1 MSQQRT
7 SSRPLL
13 ARVDRR
19 ALSMV
24 EDLFRNTAPRLR
36 TRLVNRV
43 GGDVPV
49 RFGAASVCSLGEVF
63 DRLHGHGA
71 AIGQFQVA
79 HRDGSVRGVVVLEGA
94 LVHRLVGLML
104 GESSDGQP
112 GMTSNRAL
120 TNIDL
125 RLAHRL
131 CEDVLEGMCDASSV
145 RSRPQ
150 VELDNVTPTS
160 RAVSSLPR
168 SATVLESTLDFGPPD
183 APFGLASVLLPAQ
196 ANGVLWTS
204 KDHAEHR
211 MALGDGSGIQRVL
224 PVQVQVV
231 AELTRKSLPL
241 SRLRALEVGDTIPLD
256 TLQSVEL
263 RVGGR
268 TALHAEAGEQDGVRS
283 VRIKGRASR
292 G

>member
-1 MSQQRT
+1 MSQPR
-7 SSRPLL
+7 SNRPLL

-19 ALSMV
+19 ALAMV

-71 AIGQFQVA
+71 AIGQFQVQN
-79 HRDGSVRGVVVLEGA
+79 REGSVRGVVVLEGA
-94 LVHRLVGLML
+94 LVHKLVGLML
-104 GESSDGQP
+104 GEKSDDQP
-112 GMTSNRAL
+112 GMGSNRAL

-125 RLAHRL
+125 RLATRL
-131 CEDVLEGMCDASSV
+131 CEDVLEGMCDASTAHT
-145 RSRPQ
+145 RPE
-150 VELDNVTPTS
+150 VELDAVTPTS
-160 RAVSSLPR
+160 RAVPSLPR

-183 APFGLASVLLPAQ
+183 SPFGLASVLLPAQ
-196 ANGVLWTS
+196 AKGVLWSATGQQ
-204 KDHAEHR
+204 EHR
-211 MALGDGSGIQRVL
+211 VAIGDTGGIQRVL
-224 PVQVQVV
+224 PVEVQVV
-231 AELTRKSLPL
+231 AELVRKRMNL
-241 SRLRALEVGDTIPLD
+241 SRLRGLAVGDLIPLD
-256 TLQSVEL
+256 KLGAVEL

-268 TALHAEAGEQDGVRS
+268 PALLAEAGEKDGVRS
-283 VRIKGRASR
+283 VRITGRAGR